1 MLRGDELH
9 FILECQN
16 PILLEL
22 RTKYISP
29 YYTSEPNMAK
39 LAELFNNKGKKLFKL
54 ARYISEGLK
63 LY

>member
-1 MLRGDELH
+1 MPEPN
-9 FILECQN
+9 ITW
-16 PILLEL
+16 I